1 LTSRTR
7 TIYRDNVNRVKTKK
21 RVGFVDKIC
30 KAYLLFLAIFT
41 IPIMKPLAIQTRR
54 SFDMKTII
62 CILVIILLIALIRT
76 VRKFRKKL

>member
-1 LTSRTR
+1 
-7 TIYRDNVNRVKTKK
+7 
-21 RVGFVDKIC
+21 
-30 KAYLLFLAIFT
+30 
-41 IPIMKPLAIQTRR
+41 MKPLAIQTRR